1 MNQTA
6 TPPTLPQSRTTAKP
20 SQSIVLVWAI
30 LATAAAGFFALV
42 ALYFFAQANTKP
54 MPISVT
60 FRGAALDTSLVAQLR
75 NNSGSTMKV
84 LVQVES
90 RTTGQSK
97 QAELVVGSTE
107 MTEVGWAEGWRF
119 VSGETLRIH
128 HADYKDLVVT
138 VP

>member
-1 MNQTA
+1 MNQTT
-6 TPPTLPQSRTTAKP
+6 TPPTLPQAHTKSSP
-20 SQSIVLVWAI
+20 SIVLVWAI

-42 ALYFFAQANTKP
+42 ALYFFVQANTKP

-60 FRGAALDTSLVAQLR
+60 FRRAALDTSLVAQLR
-75 NNSGSTMKV
+75 NNSGSTMKIV
-84 LVQVES
+84 VQVES

-119 VSGETLRIH
+119 VSGETMRIH

>member
-1 MNQTA
+1 MNPTA
-6 TPPTLPQSRTTAKP
+6 TPPALPQARAKSSP
-20 SQSIVLVWAI
+20 SIVLVWAI
-30 LATAAAGFFALV
+30 LATAAAGLFALV
-42 ALYFFAQANTKP
+42 ALYFFVQANTKP

-60 FRGAALDTSLVAQLR
+60 FRHAAFDSTWVAQLR

-97 QAELVVGSTE
+97 QAELVVAYTE
-107 MTEVGWAEGWRF
+107 TTEVGWAEGWRF
-119 VSGETLRIH
+119 VSGETMRIH